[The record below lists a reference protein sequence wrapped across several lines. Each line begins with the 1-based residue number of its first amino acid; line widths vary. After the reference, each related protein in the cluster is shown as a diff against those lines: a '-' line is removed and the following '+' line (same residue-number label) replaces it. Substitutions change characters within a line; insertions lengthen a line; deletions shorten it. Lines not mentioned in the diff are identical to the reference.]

1 VIATHLFTAQQTD
14 ERVETVLVPQ
24 TDTVFVEKIQWREKV
39 LWRERLVYRD
49 KPTHTAPMA
58 VQAPSFETN
67 EIIELQSPEI
77 SQPHIGTSMG
87 EAPELMG
94 FFTQGDH

>member
-1 VIATHLFTAQQTD
+1 
-14 ERVETVLVPQ
+14 
-24 TDTVFVEKIQWREKV
+24 
-39 LWRERLVYRD
+39 
-49 KPTHTAPMA
+49 MA